1 MTIPFRKVRNIL
13 SARWSIAWR
22 RKRVPTTPIVAFL
35 EVSNVCNIRCQM
47 CATTFDPRF
56 QKGSGYTGLMDISV
70 LDRLESILP
79 GLRRAYLMGNG
90 EPLLNPHFLD
100 FARRLKQHK
109 VEIQFNTNGMLL
121 TPKIS
126 EALVA
131 MGADAIAIS
140 MDGAEA
146 DTFNNIRRGADF
158 DRVVAHIKALNQIK
172 ALKQADKPH
181 LSMAVVALKDN
192 IQQMPQL
199 VQLAKDLGMG
209 HVHVESLMW
218 QDDPEYQKYYYEHAL
233 IEDPSFNFP
242 PDTGGKIMTAPP
254 LVPPCNSRGE
264 KIHPPSFP
272 PYWRR
277 GEGKTYPPFNS
288 PPRSRGEDGQDLT
301 EQVPP
306 LLEACDKA
314 KELRIGFTSP
324 LLEAQRTK
332 QTMGIPCWEPW
343 TTIFVTWQGEIHPCC
358 GSEQKMGNLQEQDI
372 IDIWN
377 EDEYKQLRQEMVRYG
392 DSMKQAHTLEENP
405 PYIPPYN
412 SRGEKILEGCRICI
426 KNQRMKRV
434 IPTFKQWIRKTI
446 S

>member
-22 RKRVPTTPIVAFL
+22 QKRVSTTPIVAFL

-70 LDRLESILP
+70 TDRLEPILP
-79 GLRRAYLMGNG
+79 KLWRAYLMGNG
-90 EPLLNPHFLD
+90 EPLLNTHFLD
-100 FARRLKQHK
+100 FARRLKHYK

-121 TPKIS
+121 TPEIS
-126 EALVA
+126 EELVA
-131 MGADAIAIS
+131 IGTDAIAIS
-140 MDGAEA
+140 IDGADAE
-146 DTFNNIRRGADF
+146 TFNSIRRGADF
-158 DRVVAHIKALNQIK
+158 DQVVGHIKALNQIK
-172 ALKQADKPH
+172 AQKQADKPH

-192 IQQMPQL
+192 YQQMPRL

-218 QDDPEYQKYYYEHAL
+218 QDDLEYQKYYNEHAL

-242 PDTGGKIMTAPP
+242 PDTGGKDKSDPP
-254 LVPPCNSRGE
+254 FIPPCNSRGE

-277 GEGKTYPPFNS
+277 GEGSSPPFGS
-288 PPRSRGEDGQDLT
+288 PSASRIIGTINRGENGQDLT

-306 LLEACDKA
+306 LLEARNKA
-314 KELRIGFTSP
+314 KDLRIGFSSP
-324 LLEAQRTK
+324 LLDNLRTK
-332 QTMGIPCWEPW
+332 QTVGIPCWEPW

-358 GSEQKMGNLQEQDI
+358 GSEQRMGNLQEQDI
-372 IDIWN
+372 TDIWN
-377 EDEYKQLRQEMVRYG
+377 SMLYQQLRKDIIQ
-392 DSMKQAHTLEENP
+392 KN
-405 PYIPPYN
+405 IP
-412 SRGEKILEGCRICI
+412 EGCRICI

-434 IPTFKQWIRKTI
+434 IPTFTQWIRKKI